1 MNTKTKQLSR
11 DAANARCAALDMETT
26 ALRCALQDCL
36 NGNVKWFG
44 NSRAYQIGVA
54 RADSAS
60 GGIAIVRAGGSVIAC
75 DYMDRYCGAE
85 LMTIAHCITGQ
96 TSEYQT
102 ELLCRRE
109 AIEAAIAY
117 RNDALKAA

>member
-1 MNTKTKQLSR
+1 MKKTKLSR
-11 DAANARCAALDMETT
+11 DVANARCDSLDMENTV
-26 ALRCALQDCL
+26 LRCALQDCL

-44 NSRAYQIGVA
+44 NARAFSIGVA

-60 GGIAIVRAGGSVIAC
+60 GGIAIVRANGSVIAC

-117 RNDALKAA
+117 RNEALKAA